1 MRFNFKKI
9 AAIGAGLLMTGMT
22 MGIAAAAT
30 NYPAPFV
37 TGGVANVG
45 IVYGTEAGVDPLD
58 ATDATDLSNDLAKY
72 LSVGGAVTGTTGEIK
87 ALDAGT
93 ASKIWLNTSLTT
105 AQSIYTKT
113 DLPTLLADQS
123 FSGDASATITQ
134 QITLIAGANSGAV
147 NSGKVIFGK
156 EPTSASDATV
166 GLSMGTT
173 TSQAL
178 YNATANF
185 NNAVN
190 FTNTNSQA
198 KVITLFGK
206 QYTVSADSSTTNG
219 LILFQSAQTVT
230 LSQGGTGSS
239 SAKVNVDGT
248 DHVVTLLNA
257 GSSSATIDIDGV
269 SGSVNSGSSTK
280 VNGVSIALT
289 SVQSSTAG
297 GNTAVVLVG
306 AKKLTFK
313 SGQQVTYGDS
323 NSAILGTTA
332 YLVGNVNALT
342 SLAVAVYAPDNTHDF
357 IAAGGSFTDPVFG
370 SFSIT
375 NAGLSSDITD
385 PLRDT
390 VSVGNSGSTT
400 STLTMTDKNGYKAT
414 FDFATNA
421 TSANNLSTSA
431 GYSIFPY
438 EMANLSLNSYTLTGT
453 GNNNQAVGHL
463 LQVQTVYNDTSTYTA
478 DYVQFYDPIEG
489 QTIKTGT
496 PTSEGQ
502 APLTLDG
509 RQYTVNFRGPAG
521 SSSSSWVQ
529 IKYPTSDSAA
539 TTGFVLYPTILGD
552 NGESV
557 GLYQPLNV
565 SLSLFDGSNSVGTL
579 YFPNGNGYSAVTVAQ
594 GTGAN
599 ATFGNWTLTAGTGA
613 TVTYSN
619 ASLPYLG
626 SGTTY
631 PLDSPANITVGQ
643 IKYTVGVTGATS
655 SASINATNITMWF
668 PGKGL
673 VNEPAVLMFEGKDA
687 SQSNVYNAV
696 LLDMKQNPAGTS
708 SDGVG
713 VNGVY
718 FTSTSEYG
726 MANGAADPTLNRYSN
741 SNVRDYM
748 DSYGT
753 LVTKD
758 TSTSALP
765 VASIK
770 YPPMQAYE
778 QLYLGSTSASVSNG
792 GTAGNI
798 GDIIYKDTEV
808 SSASTK
814 NLIIVGGS
822 CINAAAATLVG
833 GAYCGN
839 DWTTATGVSSGQFL
853 IKSYGSSSL
862 TNSGKIALLV
872 AGYEAADTL
881 NAATYLMN
889 QKPAVDAGNKWIG
902 SSSQSAS
909 LQVS

>member
-1 MRFNFKKI
+1 
-9 AAIGAGLLMTGMT
+9 
-22 MGIAAAAT
+22 
-30 NYPAPFV
+30 
-37 TGGVANVG
+37 
-45 IVYGTEAGVDPLD
+45 
-58 ATDATDLSNDLAKY
+58 
-72 LSVGGAVTGTTGEIK
+72 
-87 ALDAGT
+87 LDAGT

-123 FSGDASATITQ
+123 FSGDTSATITQ
-134 QITLIAGANSGAV
+134 QISLISGANSGAV

-156 EPTSASDATV
+156 EPTSAIDASV

-239 SAKVNVDGT
+239 SATVNVDGT
-248 DHVVTLLNA
+248 NHVVTLLNA
-257 GSSSATIDIDGV
+257 GSSSATIDVDGV

-280 VNGVSIALT
+280 INGVSIALT

-370 SFSIT
+370 SFAIT

-390 VSVGNSGSTT
+390 ISVGNSGSTT
-400 STLTMTDKNGYKAT
+400 STLTMTDKNAYKAT

-421 TSANNLSTSA
+421 TSANNLTTSS

-438 EMANLSLNSYTLTGT
+438 EMANLSVNSYTLTGT

-463 LQVQTVYNDTSTYTA
+463 LQMQTIYNDTSTYTG

-489 QTIKTGT
+489 QTVKTGT
-496 PTSEGQ
+496 PTSEGS

-509 RQYTVNFRGPAG
+509 RQYTVTYSSPAG
-521 SSSSSWVQ
+521 ASSSGWAQ
-529 IKYPTSDSAA
+529 IKFPTSDSAA
-539 TTGFVLYPTILGD
+539 TTGFVVYPTILGD

-557 GLYQPLNV
+557 EIYAPLINM
-565 SLSLFDGSNSVGTL
+565 SLSAWDGSNSVGTM
-579 YFPNGNGYSAVTVAQ
+579 YFPNGNGYSSVTVATAP
-594 GTGAN
+594 GNNSVA
-599 ATFGNWTLTAGTGA
+599 NWTVTAGSGV
-613 TVTYSN
+613 TVS
-619 ASLPYLG
+619 SPYLTSGNTTALNTAINISFGQVRYTLAG
-626 SGTTY
+626 STTQ
-631 PLDSPANITVGQ
+631 NR
-643 IKYTVGVTGATS
+643 
-655 SASINATNITMWF
+655 TNITMWF
-668 PGKGL
+668 TGKGL
-673 VNEPAVLMFEGKDA
+673 VNEPAILMFEGKDA
-687 SQSNVYNAV
+687 SASNVYNAV

-718 FTSTSEYG
+718 FTATTEYG
-726 MANGAADPTLNRYSN
+726 LGNGAADPTLSRYSN

-753 LVTKD
+753 LVYKD

-765 VASIK
+765 VATIK
-770 YPPMQAYE
+770 YPAMQAYE

-792 GTAGNI
+792 GTAGSI
-798 GDIIYKDTEV
+798 GDVIYKDTEV

-814 NLIIVGGS
+814 NLIVVGGS
-822 CINAAAATLVG
+822 CINSAAATLVG

-853 IKSYGSSSL
+853 IKSYGSSTL
-862 TNSGKIALLV
+862 TSSGKIALLV